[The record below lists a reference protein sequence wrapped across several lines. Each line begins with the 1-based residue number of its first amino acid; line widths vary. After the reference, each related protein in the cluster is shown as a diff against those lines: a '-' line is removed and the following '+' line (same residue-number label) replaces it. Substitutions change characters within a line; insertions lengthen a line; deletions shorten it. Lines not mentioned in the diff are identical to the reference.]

1 MNPSP
6 VIAIHGGAGT
16 ISAAALSEDAARG
29 YHQALHDIV
38 QAAQK
43 LLLAG
48 GSAVDAVC
56 LAVELLEDCPLFNA
70 GHGAVFTHAETH
82 ELDAAVMDGIDLR
95 AGAIAGVSHIRR
107 PVRAA
112 RAVMDD
118 GAHVLL
124 AGAGAEAFARER
136 GLELVEPSY
145 FSTEA
150 RRAQLHRVR
159 DAGRVT
165 LDHDGAALAAA
176 ASDAPIDEDRK
187 MGTVGAVALDIH
199 GHLAAATSTGGMT
212 NKRVGRIGDSPLI
225 GAGTYADD
233 RAAAVSCTGTGEIFI
248 RGAAAYDVCARM
260 RYAGQSLEQATQ
272 AVVMQS
278 LPAIPG
284 GAASG
289 GLIAVDRQ
297 GHVSLVF
304 NTEGMY
310 RAYAR
315 GAEQPSTAIHR

>member
-1 MNPSP
+1 MSSTTP

-16 ISAAALSEDAARG
+16 ISAATLAPDAARG
-29 YHQALHDIV
+29 YHEALHAITL
-38 QAAQK
+38 AAQK
-43 LLLAG
+43 LLLSG
-48 GSAVDAVC
+48 GSALDAAC
-56 LAVELLEDCPLFNA
+56 LAVEMLEDCPLFNA
-70 GHGAVFTHAETH
+70 GHGAVFTHEETH
-82 ELDAAVMDGIDLR
+82 ELDAAVMDGSDLR
-95 AGAIAGVSHIRR
+95 AGAIAGVSHVRR

-112 RAVMDD
+112 RTVMED

-136 GLELVEPSY
+136 GLEMVEPSY

-159 DAGRVT
+159 DAGRVA
-165 LDHDGAALAAA
+165 LDHDGAALAFKFQRE
-176 ASDAPIDEDRK
+176 SAPLDEDRK
-187 MGTVGAVALDIH
+187 MGTVGAVALDVH

-212 NKRVGRIGDSPLI
+212 NKRVGRVGDSPLI

-233 RAAAVSCTGTGEIFI
+233 RSAAVSCTGSGEMFI
-248 RGAAAYDVCARM
+248 RVAAAYDVCARM
-260 RYAGQSLEQATQ
+260 RYAGQSLAEACE

-278 LPAIPG
+278 LPAIG
-284 GAASG
+284 GSG

-297 GHVSLVF
+297 GHLSLAF

-310 RAYAR
+310 RAHAR
-315 GAEQPSTAIHR
+315 GAQAPVTAIHR

>member
-1 MNPSP
+1 MNTSP

-16 ISAAALSEDAARG
+16 ISAAALSQDAARG
-29 YHQALHDIV
+29 YHEALHAIV

-43 LLLAG
+43 LLLG
-48 GSAVDAVC
+48 GGAAVDAVC
-56 LAVELLEDCPLFNA
+56 LAVEMLEDCPLFNA
-70 GHGAVFTHAETH
+70 GHGAVFTHDETH

-95 AGAIAGVSHIRR
+95 AGAIAGVSRIRR

-112 RAVMDD
+112 RAVMED

-136 GLELVEPSY
+136 GLELVDPSY

-150 RRAQLHRVR
+150 RRDQLHRVR
-159 DAGRVT
+159 AAGRVT

-176 ASDAPIDEDRK
+176 AAEAPLDEDRK
-187 MGTVGAVALDIH
+187 MGTVGAVALDTR

-233 RAAAVSCTGTGEIFI
+233 RTAAVSCTGSGEIFI
-248 RGAAAYDVCARM
+248 RAAAAYDVCARM
-260 RYAGQSLEQATQ
+260 RYAGQSLAQATE
-272 AVVMQS
+272 AVVMQT
-278 LPAIPG
+278 LPAIA
-284 GAASG
+284 GARGSG
-289 GLIAVDRQ
+289 GLIAVDRE
-297 GHVSLVF
+297 GHLSLCF

-310 RAYAR
+310 RGHAR
-315 GAEQPSTAIHR
+315 GAEPSITAIHR

>member
-1 MNPSP
+1 MTPSP

-16 ISAAALSEDAARG
+16 ISAAALSQDAARG
-29 YHQALHDIV
+29 YHEALHAIV

-43 LLLAG
+43 LLLRG
-48 GSAVDAVC
+48 GTAVDAVC
-56 LAVELLEDCPLFNA
+56 LAVEMLEDCPLFNA
-70 GHGAVFTHAETH
+70 GHGAVFTHDETH

-95 AGAIAGVSHIRR
+95 AGAIAGVSRIRR

-112 RAVMDD
+112 RAVMED

-136 GLELVEPSY
+136 GLDLVDPSY

-176 ASDAPIDEDRK
+176 AAEAPLDEDRK
-187 MGTVGAVALDIH
+187 MGTVGAVALDVR
-199 GHLAAATSTGGMT
+199 GRLAAATSTGGMT

-225 GAGTYADD
+225 
-233 RAAAVSCTGTGEIFI
+233 AAVSCTGSGEIFI
-248 RGAAAYDVCARM
+248 RAAAAYDVCARM
-260 RYAGQSLEQATQ
+260 RYAGQSLAEATE
-272 AVVMQS
+272 AVVMQT
-278 LPAIPG
+278 LPAIAGTG
-284 GAASG
+284 GSG

-297 GHVSLVF
+297 GHLSLCF
-304 NTEGMY
+304 ISEGMY
-310 RAYAR
+310 RGHAR
-315 GAEQPSTAIHR
+315 GAEAPVTAIHR